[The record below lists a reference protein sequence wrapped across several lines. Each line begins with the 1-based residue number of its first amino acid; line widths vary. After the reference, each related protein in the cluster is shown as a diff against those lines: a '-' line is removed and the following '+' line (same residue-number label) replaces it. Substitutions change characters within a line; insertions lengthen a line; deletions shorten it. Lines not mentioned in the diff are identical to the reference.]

1 MRQHATREKIFEIIS
16 RNTTPEGISPSIREI
31 QKEAGLASTSTVT
44 YHLNMLRKEGRIAR
58 GSRPWRAI
66 EIKRE
71 ESRMPKSQDMKLEE
85 PEEKPE
91 GERTFEDKVLEIA
104 EALSRAEAERKTT
117 KEPDYWQGRKDGLR
131 VALAIL
137 EPDESIWETLNNN
150 GNNIL
155 DTEEYR

>member
-1 MRQHATREKIFEIIS
+1 
-16 RNTTPEGISPSIREI
+16 
-31 QKEAGLASTSTVT
+31 
-44 YHLNMLRKEGRIAR
+44 
-58 GSRPWRAI
+58 
-66 EIKRE
+66 
-71 ESRMPKSQDMKLEE
+71 MPKSQDMKLEE